1 MKVKTVLKMIEL
13 RLRTIPPS
21 THLRIRETSENN
33 YIDKVTLSL
42 YLQLKKNL
50 HILNITYTIMIM
62 HALIQQE

>member
-1 MKVKTVLKMIEL
+1 MKVNTVLRIIEL

-21 THLRIRETSENN
+21 THLNIREHSENN

-62 HALIQQE
+62 QALIQHE

>member
-50 HILNITYTIMIM
+50 HILNIT
-62 HALIQQE
+62 